1 MTPIEVTRQM
11 LGHLGLA
18 EHELIQ
24 VRDLVDIQADIV
36 VRGFMQ
42 RHGEEYERL
51 RNSGNS
57 GRSIQDVSADGL
69 VSDTPQQE

>member
-1 MTPIEVTRQM
+1 MTPIEVTRNM
-11 LGHLGLA
+11 LGHLGLS
-18 EHELIQ
+18 ESELTQ

-42 RHGEEYERL
+42 RHGNEYERL

-57 GRSIQDVSADGL
+57 GGSIQDVSKNGL

>member
-18 EHELIQ
+18 EHELIK

-51 RNSGNS
+51 RNSSNS
-57 GRSIQDVSADGL
+57 GGGIQEVSENGL
-69 VSDTPQQE
+69 VSNTPQQK